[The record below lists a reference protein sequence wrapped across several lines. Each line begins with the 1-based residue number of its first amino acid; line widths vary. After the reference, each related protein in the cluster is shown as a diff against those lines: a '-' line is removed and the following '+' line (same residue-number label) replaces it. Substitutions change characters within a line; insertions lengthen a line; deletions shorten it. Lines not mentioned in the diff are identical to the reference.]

1 MTPPAPDAPI
11 VGLLLAAGAG
21 TRMGRPKALVADPE
35 TGEPWLRRAVRTLQ
49 SGGCAQLVVVL
60 GAEAQRAAAL
70 LGPQP
75 QPSTPA
81 APWPAEPGGTTAA
94 PASAAPGSGPTTL
107 ADQSDDAAGPAG
119 HVHVVVAEDW
129 ATGQAASLRAGIR
142 AAQGLGAAAVVV
154 TLVDLPSLDP
164 RAVARLLGAAAPT
177 DPDTAPRPESAGPAT
192 LRQAA
197 YDGRPGHPVVIGAAH
212 FDALLA
218 GLSGDTGARPYLRA
232 HGVELVDC
240 TDLGGGDDVDTLR
253 AG

>member
-1 MTPPAPDAPI
+1 MIPPAPDEPV

-21 TRMGRPKALVADPE
+21 TRMGMPKALVVDEE

-81 APWPAEPGGTTAA
+81 APWPAETGGTTASSD
-94 PASAAPGSGPTTL
+94 SAAPGPTSP
-107 ADQSDDAAGPAG
+107 AEQSDDAAGPTG

-129 ATGQAASLRAGIR
+129 ATGQAASLRAGIH
-142 AAQGLGAAAVVV
+142 AAQGLGAAAVLV
-154 TLVDLPSLDP
+154 TLVDLPHLAP
-164 RAVARLLGAAAPT
+164 RAVARLLGAAT
-177 DPDTAPRPESAGPAT
+177 RTGPDVAGPAA

-197 YDGRPGHPVVIGAAH
+197 YDGRPGHPVVVGAAH